1 MGGPSRTTN
10 VAGILNT
17 DWFITNGGDGF
28 ETAIDW
34 SNPDI
39 VYAQA
44 QYGWLVRY
52 DKSTGE
58 KVPIQPMPGKGE
70 DPYRWNWDSPLL
82 VSPHDASTIYF
93 ASNKVFKSSN
103 KGDDWSVI
111 SPDLSRQL
119 DRNKLKVMGQVW
131 SIDAVMKNMSTTIY
145 GNIVAMDESP
155 LMKGLIYTGTDD
167 GLIQISKND
176 GKDWMKIESFDGIPE
191 NTRVNMICASM
202 HNE

>member
-93 ASNKVFKSSN
+93 ASNGHVGMGGFDIYKTSQDDNGAYVLPVNLKSPVNSS
-103 KGDDWSVI
+103 GDDFGMILEKGGERGYLTSNRKSYIDQEGTQKKLNGSDNIFQFELPPLILTLQGVI
-111 SPDLSRQL
+111 LNEKSFE
-119 DRNKLKVMGQVW
+119 W
-131 SIDAVMKNMSTTIY
+131 YTT
-145 GNIVAMDESP
+145 N
-155 LMKGLIYTGTDD
+155 
-167 GLIQISKND
+167 
-176 GKDWMKIESFDGIPE
+176 
-191 NTRVNMICASM
+191 R
-202 HNE
+202 